1 MRLEPGLNLVTNNLF
16 ISGYPNKVC
25 LYNNTTTTITGV
37 ALKFTNIYSEGTIAI
52 GDLTPRAKVCRVI
65 DTLPIGG
72 LGVLYAQG
80 TVGTDTVVTETI
92 PVLLVSEIPPGYDS
106 PTPGSPYLLIAFKAG
121 THFLQVYRGTKIPRP
136 RDVDYLFVELA
147 NGAFDVLTRKEL
159 DDGIPPSFARNK
171 AVKLEITYQFPSPE
185 AMARFLELI
194 GGYLA
199 KDNFSTEADFYSLLS
214 IEDRVKLMLPYVNFM
229 AKRMIFTTMVKADT
243 TNNTITYIQ
252 IVTGGLPLLA
262 WAAIGFLAGAVGT
275 IGVYTLASLFKVK
288 GAEEIIDTT
297 VKTSNTEIE
306 TMGRIAEAII
316 DALDPRLFVKD
327 KEVVKQEIRSITTQ
341 AKEENERV
349 GEIAKANVREPPGL
363 IDRVKDFAVKGA
375 VAVVGWEVLKRI
387 TGRV

>member
-1 MRLEPGLNLVTNNLF
+1 VRLEPGLNLVTNNLF

-37 ALKFTNIYSEGTIAI
+37 TLKFTNIYSEGSVLV
-52 GDLTPRAKVCRVI
+52 GDMVAGAKVCKVI
-65 DTLPIGG
+65 DTLPISG

-121 THFLQVYRGTKIPRP
+121 THFIQVYRGTKIPRP
-136 RDVDYLFVELA
+136 RDVDYLFVELT

-199 KDNFSTEADFYSLLS
+199 KDNFSTEADFYSLPVG
-214 IEDRVKLMLPYVNFM
+214 DRVKLMLPYVNFM
-229 AKRMIFTTMVKADT
+229 AKRTLFTTMVKADT
-243 TNNTITYIQ
+243 ASKTITYIQ
-252 IVTGGLPLLA
+252 IITGGLPLLA
-262 WAAIGFLAGAVGT
+262 WVAIGFLAGAVGT

-363 IDRVKDFAVKGA
+363 VDKVKDFAVKGA
-375 VAVVGWEVLKRI
+375 VAIVGWEVLKRV